1 MFAVTLA
8 EIAWRIFYAL
18 FAGAADAPS
27 LSLALPNISVSGGGG
42 GAWMKY

>member
-18 FAGAADAPS
+18 FAAADAP
-27 LSLALPNISVSGGGG
+27 LSLALSAAAATSLSQAAARG
-42 GAWMKY
+42 